1 MHDRIGDLRGAL
13 IENLELTGC
22 EITYEEA
29 QTALPAA
36 GSDFRALD
44 PLLQEYVG

>member
-1 MHDRIGDLRGAL
+1 MQDPIGAPRGAL
-13 IENLELTGC
+13 IENLDLTGC

-44 PLLQEYVG
+44 PLLQEYVD